1 MLPLVLSF
9 FKAMSKYLL
18 ALHHFCEANG
28 YQVIYN
34 QIERLSKSE
43 GIWKFARYNN
53 VNNLLTRVPYS
64 HYRTITFYLDRIVP
78 VNGKAIQAPLDEMVA

>member
-9 FKAMSKYLL
+9 FKAMNSYLL

-28 YQVIYN
+28 YQTIYT

-43 GIWKFARYNN
+43 GVWKFARYNN
-53 VNNLLTRVPYS
+53 VNNLLSGVPYA
-64 HYRTITFYLDRIVP
+64 HYRVITFYLDRIVP
-78 VNGKAIQAPLDEMVA
+78 IYVEAV